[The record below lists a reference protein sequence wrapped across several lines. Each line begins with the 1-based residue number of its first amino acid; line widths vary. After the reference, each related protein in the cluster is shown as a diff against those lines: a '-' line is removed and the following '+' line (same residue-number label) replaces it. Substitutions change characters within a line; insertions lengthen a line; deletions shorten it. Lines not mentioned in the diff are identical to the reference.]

1 MSVHTIHTTH
11 LDKIDMIAKS
21 YLKKWLKI
29 PSRGVTDLTFFHPR
43 LLDIKPP
50 SQLYLEGH
58 AGNYVNNRLKGDR
71 VVNAALDSA
80 LEREKQWSR
89 KSSTIV
95 KCDEIFQE
103 VAETNHIPD
112 PTNCVNVA
120 CSTSAPRTRHPARP
134 AAGEPTLH
142 HLGYNI
148 AKQHTNLPKQ
158 TYDANCIS

>member
-29 PSRGVTDLTFFHPR
+29 PARGVTDLTFFHPR

-71 VVNAALDSA
+71 VVNAALDLA

-89 KSSTIV
+89 KSLTIV

-112 PTNCVNVA
+112 PTNMSLVLFLILSICLLLIYNFLA
-120 CSTSAPRTRHPARP
+120 LPLSEYFPHQ
-134 AAGEPTLH
+134 LH
-142 HLGYNI
+142 F
-148 AKQHTNLPKQ
+148 
-158 TYDANCIS
+158 